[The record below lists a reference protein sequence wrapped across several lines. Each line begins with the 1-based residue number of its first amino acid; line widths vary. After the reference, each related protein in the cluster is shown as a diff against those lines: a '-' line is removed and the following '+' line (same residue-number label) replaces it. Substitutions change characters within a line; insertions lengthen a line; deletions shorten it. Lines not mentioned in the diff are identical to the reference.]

1 MASLFFSHSGQ
12 DKEVAKDLGEQ
23 LKYEGFESLYISSYP
38 EHSTAPGEQWKED
51 IYRQIKICDAVI
63 FLMTKASCESK
74 WCFAELAMAQ
84 GLGKLIFPVRLE
96 VGVNHELL
104 TGTMR
109 IDLTS
114 LCYKQRV
121 ERLVQD
127 LKNAKI
133 GTAFFWDRQRSPYP
147 GLEYFTEKDAG
158 VFFSRKD
165 DIDKLEGFFA
175 PLSTTKNDRHLIVV
189 FGASG
194 SGKSSLILAGLIPRI
209 KRTLEWL
216 VIPRLVPGGQPL
228 NNLAQNLATAFAERG
243 LSQNST
249 ETLARLEGNADALIQ
264 IARELSF
271 NTQKQQFVLLFI
283 DQAEELLTRSGK
295 EETQNF
301 LNLLDTAIAS
311 ESPLW
316 IVMALRSEFYLSVQ
330 PDNPMGN
337 FIGKGRSELFVLPMG
352 KQQIR
357 EAIAKPAEL
366 AGITFEEK
374 LIDQL
379 VDDTVG
385 SAKATDALP
394 LLAYSLRQMY
404 DLMLQEH
411 RNQITFRDYQAIGKV
426 GGAIQK
432 RAELA
437 FEKLRRQGKEQQILP
452 TLMKLVALE
461 DENSEPMR
469 RRVHLSE
476 LSDGERQ
483 VVQTFVEARLLKTDC
498 DKTEKAAWAEV
509 THEALF
515 REWKPLQEEIKQQR
529 EKLYM
534 RSELERLARD
544 WQHKGEA
551 ASYLIG
557 GDRLEKALRWQEFYV
572 GDSLV
577 LEFLNAC
584 IQAEE
589 ETKKKERQ
597 QEEQRQRLETKA
609 KLQQQSEEI
618 LKQLS
623 VKPVQSLMK
632 AIQIMGQNLD
642 ILPEEPIS
650 TVQGS
655 LYAAIAQAR
664 ERWWARGHKS
674 CVRAVAFSPA
684 NPNDPDGEKMLIATG
699 SYDRTIR
706 LWDRHGQP
714 IGKPFIGHDDFIA
727 AVTFSPDAEIMATG
741 SGDCTIRLWDRNG
754 KQISQP
760 FVGHQDSVTSVAFSP
775 NGEMLVSGSDDGTL
789 RLWNRK
795 GEQIG
800 KEIVGHESFVS
811 AVAFSSN
818 GKMLLS
824 GGGDCS
830 VRLWNLEGN
839 QIGESVSRHN
849 DFVTGVAF
857 SSDGEI
863 FASSSC
869 DKTVRLWNLKGE
881 SIGQPISHE
890 KYVTAVTFSPD
901 GQTLAT
907 SSGDCK
913 LRLWELDGTLIENE
927 LVGHTDVVTSLAFS
941 PDGTL
946 LASGSGDCTLRLW
959 DRYGRQKINTS
970 IQSNASA
977 AIERLISLSPHTSVI
992 SADKTL
998 QLWDLEQGKQIGDP
1012 WIGHDDY
1019 IYALALSPDGK
1030 TIVSGSGDSTLIL
1043 WDLRGNRQL
1052 EPLRGHRAEIT
1063 DVAFS
1068 SDGEFIVSASS
1079 DGTLLLW
1086 NLDDKQ
1092 PSAPFR
1098 AHDGQVN
1105 AIAISGSG
1113 ENIYIVSGGN
1123 DGYLVLWDRDG
1134 NPRTNKFSGYD
1145 GPIKAVAFS
1154 PDGQFVLSG
1163 AANGILRR
1171 WNLEGKQQGDPFI
1184 GHRNAVTRI
1193 ICPDGKTVLS
1203 ASMDGTLRLWSL
1215 EGAALG
1221 EPLQGHRGAVSA
1233 VSFSPDG
1240 ETIISGGV
1248 DGTLRTWL
1256 GGNWRSWLKVAC
1268 NRLRD
1273 HPVFNPPT
1281 SELASKA
1288 LQSCQNH
1295 ISNEDEQ
1302 PTYEFLMKDAAR
1314 L

>member
-121 ERLVQD
+121 ERLVQE

-133 GTAFFWDRQRSPYP
+133 GTTFFWDRQRSPYP

-243 LSQNST
+243 LNQNST
-249 ETLARLEGNADALIQ
+249 ETLARLQDNPDALIQ

-437 FEKLRRQGKEQQILP
+437 FEKLRRQGKELQILP

-483 VVQTFVEARLLKTDC
+483 VVQTFVEARLLKTDWN
-498 DKTEKAAWAEV
+498 KTEKTAWAEV
-509 THEALF
+509 THEALL
-515 REWKPLQEEIKQQR
+515 REWEPLQEKIEQQR
-529 EKLYM
+529 QKLYM
-534 RSELERLARD
+534 RSEIERLARD
-544 WQHKGEA
+544 WQHKSKT
-551 ASYLIG
+551 ASYLIS

-577 LEFLNAC
+577 L
-584 IQAEE
+584 
-589 ETKKKERQ
+589 
-597 QEEQRQRLETKA
+597 
-609 KLQQQSEEI
+609 
-618 LKQLS
+618 
-623 VKPVQSLMK
+623 
-632 AIQIMGQNLD
+632 D
-642 ILPEEPIS
+642 
-650 TVQGS
+650 
-655 LYAAIAQAR
+655 
-664 ERWWARGHKS
+664 
-674 CVRAVAFSPA
+674 
-684 NPNDPDGEKMLIATG
+684 
-699 SYDRTIR
+699 
-706 LWDRHGQP
+706 
-714 IGKPFIGHDDFIA
+714 
-727 AVTFSPDAEIMATG
+727 
-741 SGDCTIRLWDRNG
+741 
-754 KQISQP
+754 
-760 FVGHQDSVTSVAFSP
+760 
-775 NGEMLVSGSDDGTL
+775 
-789 RLWNRK
+789 
-795 GEQIG
+795 
-800 KEIVGHESFVS
+800 
-811 AVAFSSN
+811 
-818 GKMLLS
+818 
-824 GGGDCS
+824 
-830 VRLWNLEGN
+830 
-839 QIGESVSRHN
+839 
-849 DFVTGVAF
+849 
-857 SSDGEI
+857 
-863 FASSSC
+863 
-869 DKTVRLWNLKGE
+869 
-881 SIGQPISHE
+881 
-890 KYVTAVTFSPD
+890 
-901 GQTLAT
+901 
-907 SSGDCK
+907 
-913 LRLWELDGTLIENE
+913 
-927 LVGHTDVVTSLAFS
+927 
-941 PDGTL
+941 
-946 LASGSGDCTLRLW
+946 
-959 DRYGRQKINTS
+959 
-970 IQSNASA
+970 
-977 AIERLISLSPHTSVI
+977 
-992 SADKTL
+992 
-998 QLWDLEQGKQIGDP
+998 
-1012 WIGHDDY
+1012 
-1019 IYALALSPDGK
+1019 
-1030 TIVSGSGDSTLIL
+1030 
-1043 WDLRGNRQL
+1043 
-1052 EPLRGHRAEIT
+1052 
-1063 DVAFS
+1063 
-1068 SDGEFIVSASS
+1068 
-1079 DGTLLLW
+1079 
-1086 NLDDKQ
+1086 
-1092 PSAPFR
+1092 
-1098 AHDGQVN
+1098 
-1105 AIAISGSG
+1105 
-1113 ENIYIVSGGN
+1113 
-1123 DGYLVLWDRDG
+1123 
-1134 NPRTNKFSGYD
+1134 
-1145 GPIKAVAFS
+1145 
-1154 PDGQFVLSG
+1154 
-1163 AANGILRR
+1163 
-1171 WNLEGKQQGDPFI
+1171 
-1184 GHRNAVTRI
+1184 
-1193 ICPDGKTVLS
+1193 
-1203 ASMDGTLRLWSL
+1203 
-1215 EGAALG
+1215 
-1221 EPLQGHRGAVSA
+1221 
-1233 VSFSPDG
+1233 
-1240 ETIISGGV
+1240 
-1248 DGTLRTWL
+1248 
-1256 GGNWRSWLKVAC
+1256 
-1268 NRLRD
+1268 
-1273 HPVFNPPT
+1273 
-1281 SELASKA
+1281 
-1288 LQSCQNH
+1288 
-1295 ISNEDEQ
+1295 
-1302 PTYEFLMKDAAR
+1302 
-1314 L
+1314 